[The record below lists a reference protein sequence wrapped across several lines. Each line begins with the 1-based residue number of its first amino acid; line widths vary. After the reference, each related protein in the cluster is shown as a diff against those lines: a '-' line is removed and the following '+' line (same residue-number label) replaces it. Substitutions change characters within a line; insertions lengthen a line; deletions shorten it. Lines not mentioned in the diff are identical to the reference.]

1 MKKWIFEFNNSM
13 QGQFEFNK
21 SMKGMYWFKFD
32 PTCAESVEDGH
43 VVVLSHDLSLDQL
56 QDGQGIPE

>member
-1 MKKWIFEFNNSM
+1 MK
-13 QGQFEFNK
+13 GLFEFNK
-21 SMKGMYWFKFD
+21 NTTEPYWFKFD

-43 VVVLSHDLSLDQL
+43 VVVLAHYLPLDQL